1 MSGLDPIDAKPMFRS
16 EPQTRVN
23 YLATMARAPFALHF
37 AACPDN
43 PSAQPSKRGAM
54 TKPFLTQTLTIEPGW
69 IDYNDHLNMGYY
81 TVLFDR
87 AADEAFEGFGFGQD
101 YISRT
106 NHTTF
111 SGEFHLRYLREVKLG
126 DRLRSTFYL
135 IDYDEKRFHTFQE
148 LYHEDG
154 WISATGE
161 GLTLHVNLDGPKVT
175 PMPDD
180 IMARIKSMAD
190 THAAQPRPD
199 GISRRVG
206 IPRKG

>member
-1 MSGLDPIDAKPMFRS
+1 MRDP
-16 EPQTRVN
+16 
-23 YLATMARAPFALHF
+23 L
-37 AACPDN
+37 
-43 PSAQPSKRGAM
+43 
-54 TKPFLTQTLTIEPGW
+54 PFLDRWLSIEPGW

-87 AADEAFEGFGFGQD
+87 AADEPFERFGFGPD
-101 YISRT
+101 YIRRT

-161 GLTLHVNLDGPKVT
+161 GLTLHVDLDGPKVA
-175 PMPDD
+175 PMPPD
-180 IMARIKSMAD
+180 ILGRIAAMAEA
-190 THAAQPRPD
+190 HARLPRPD
-199 GISRRVG
+199 GIGRRIG
-206 IPRKG
+206 ITRK

>member
-1 MSGLDPIDAKPMFRS
+1 MS
-16 EPQTRVN
+16 
-23 YLATMARAPFALHF
+23 
-37 AACPDN
+37 N
-43 PSAQPSKRGAM
+43 PV
-54 TKPFLTQTLTIEPGW
+54 PFLSSWLSIERDW
-69 IDYNDHLNMGYY
+69 IDYNNHLNMGYY

-87 AADEAFEGFGFGQD
+87 AADEVFEQFGFGRD

-111 SGEFHLRYLREVKLG
+111 SAEFHLRYLREVKLG

-161 GLTLHVNLDGPKVT
+161 GLTLHVNLDGPKVA

-180 IMARIKSMAD
+180 ILGRIKTMAEA
-190 THAAQPRPD
+190 HAKLPRPD
-199 GISRRVG
+199 GVGRQIGIRRKAVL
-206 IPRKG
+206 